1 MLTLVKN
8 TLRPLYQFATDS
20 GYREYCRLFS
30 RYSSR
35 PRLTRQDVYFFDYS
49 ITVPDTLSF
58 LYQFK
63 EIFFDESYKFITQ
76 KKNPVIYDC
85 GANIGLS
92 CLYFKKLFPEC
103 SIQAF
108 EADPDIYRMLQS
120 NLEKNTDMKG
130 VTVNNQAVWIDD
142 KGLDFF
148 QDGADGGSVVH
159 AASNKAVR
167 IPSVRLKDLI
177 SNRPIDLLK
186 IDIEGAEAEVLLD
199 CHGSLASVE
208 RIFFEYH
215 SLTGKP
221 QMLSEVLKV
230 MTNNGFRYTIYPLH
244 AQQKAPFVNLATGA
258 MDLQLNV
265 YCYRPV

>member
-1 MLTLVKN
+1 MLTLLKN
-8 TLRPLYQFATDS
+8 SLRPFYQFAKDR
-20 GYREYCRLFS
+20 GYREYCRLLS
-30 RYSSR
+30 RYSRR
-35 PRLTRQDVYFFDYS
+35 PRFQRQDVHFLNYS

-63 EIFFDESYKFITQ
+63 EIFCDESYKFITQ

-92 CLYFKKLFPEC
+92 CLYFKKIFPGC

-108 EADPDIYRMLQS
+108 EADPEIYRMLKS
-120 NLEKNTDMKG
+120 NLEKNTAMEG
-130 VTVNNQAVWIDD
+130 VTVNNQAVWTDH

-159 AASNKAVR
+159 AAGKQAVR
-167 IPSVRLKDLI
+167 IPSVRLKELLVD
-177 SNRPIDLLK
+177 RQIDLLK
-186 IDIEGAEAEVLLD
+186 IDIEGAEVEVLLD
-199 CHGSLASVE
+199 CDGSFASVE
-208 RIFFEYH
+208 RVFFEYH

-221 QMLSEVLKV
+221 QRLAEVLKV
-230 MTNNGFRYTIYPLH
+230 MTNNGFRYTIYPVH
-244 AQQKAPFVNLATGA
+244 VQEKAPFVNLASGT